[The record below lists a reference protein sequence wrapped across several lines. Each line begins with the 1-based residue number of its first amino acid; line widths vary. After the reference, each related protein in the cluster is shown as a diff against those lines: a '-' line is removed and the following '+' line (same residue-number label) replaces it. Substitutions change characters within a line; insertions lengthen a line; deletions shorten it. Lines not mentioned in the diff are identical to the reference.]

1 MENGD
6 FWSRNMNS
14 FNHYAYG
21 AVADWVYCC
30 AARIT
35 PAEGFP
41 GYSKV
46 RIAPSPDVRLDWLE
60 ASLDTRHGRII
71 SRWKKQDSLWRY
83 ENTTQV
89 DAEVVID
96 GKTFLV
102 SAGSYIY
109 FSEKQ

>member
-1 MENGD
+1 MPT
-6 FWSRNMNS
+6 
-14 FNHYAYG
+14 
-21 AVADWVYCC
+21 VPDWVYCC
-30 AARIT
+30 AAGIT
-35 PAEGFP
+35 PAEGYP

-83 ENTTQV
+83 EITTPV

-109 FSEKQ
+109 FSEKP